1 MLLTSK
7 CNSVTQFNVSF
18 NNVPSKELG
27 APSSLRYKKRKDSMK
42 PQKLPS
48 AKRKKMKRRTGGK
61 RTLRRRSR
69 IILSAGKCTPRGI
82 KRIVM
87 AEIPSKMS
95 YV

>member
-1 MLLTSK
+1 VIQLDVK
-7 CNSVTQFNVSF
+7 F
-18 NNVPSKELG
+18 NNLPSKEFG
-27 APSSLRYKKRKDSMK
+27 APSSLRYRKRKDSMK

-61 RTLRRRSR
+61 RTIRRRSR
-69 IILSAGKCTPRGI
+69 IILSAGRCTPRGI

-87 AEIPSKMS
+87 ADIPSKMS